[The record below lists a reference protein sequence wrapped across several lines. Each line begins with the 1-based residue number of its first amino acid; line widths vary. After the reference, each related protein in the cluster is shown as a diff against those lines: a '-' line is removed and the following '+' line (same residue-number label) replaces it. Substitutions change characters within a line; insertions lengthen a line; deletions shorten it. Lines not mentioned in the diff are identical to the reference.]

1 MGVTELP
8 SWQALQG
15 ESARL
20 REARIEN
27 LFALEPDRLDYLC
40 LDAAGLYLDLSKNN
54 LDKSTW
60 DKLLTLAKDR
70 QLPRAIDDIFTGK
83 IVNPTENRP
92 ALHTLLR
99 GVNLQSIDPVE
110 SERIM
115 QINQV
120 RERMGA
126 FSDRVASGDFVGYSG
141 AAIRDVVNI
150 GIGGSHLGPQLV
162 CDALRYDAN
171 TGVNVHFVSNCDG
184 GDLDRVLAPLNPEST
199 YFIVAS
205 KSFTTAETL
214 LNAKS
219 ANAWILDRFDN
230 REATGSHFAAVTA
243 KSDLAIAFGIDTDNI
258 YPMWDW
264 VGGRYSLWS
273 AIGLPVAI
281 KLGADGFRRLLAG
294 AYAMDEHFRTAPLAK
309 NIPVMLALVG
319 IWNNNFLGCGTHAV
333 IPYDD
338 RLRSLPEYLQ
348 QLEMESNGKRTTLE
362 NDVVNY
368 ATAPV
373 LWGGVG
379 TNVQHAFFQQM
390 HQGTGK
396 TSIDFIVALSHPT
409 SNREHHD
416 MLVANCLAQA
426 EGLMKG
432 RPRTMLGDAGETN
445 TRIDLPSH
453 RETPGNRPNTMIVT
467 DALTPETLG
476 ALLALFEHKT
486 YMQGVIW
493 GINSFDQW
501 GVELGKNLADA
512 ILSELDGAPAGPHD
526 PSTNALLARFRKIRQ
541 S

>member
-15 ESARL
+15 EAARL
-20 REARIEN
+20 SEAGIEN
-27 LFALEPDRLDYLC
+27 LFVLEADRLDYLC

-70 QLPRAIDDIFTGK
+70 RLPRAIDDIFTGK

-99 GVNLQSIDPVE
+99 GTNLQSIDPVE
-110 SERIM
+110 SERII

-120 RERMGA
+120 RERMDA
-126 FSDRVASGDFVGYSG
+126 FTDRVANGDLVGYSG
-141 AAIRDVVNI
+141 AVIRDVVTI

-162 CDALRYDAN
+162 CDALRYEAN

-219 ANAWILDRFDN
+219 ANAWILERFGN
-230 REATGSHFAAVTA
+230 REATGSHFAAITA
-243 KSDLAIAFGIDTDNI
+243 MPDLAVAFGIDADNI

-281 KLGADGFRRLLAG
+281 KLGADGFRRLLTG
-294 AYAMDEHFRTAPLAK
+294 ANAMDEHFRTAPLAK

-319 IWNNNFLGCGTHAV
+319 IWNNNFIGCGTHAV

-348 QLEMESNGKRTTLE
+348 QLEMESNGKRITLE

-396 TSIDFIVALSHPT
+396 TSIDFIVSLSHPT
-409 SNREHHD
+409 PNREHHD

-432 RPRTMLGDAGETN
+432 RPRAMLHDAGETN
-445 TRIDLPSH
+445 THIDLPSH

-467 DALTPETLG
+467 DTLTPETLG

-486 YMQGVIW
+486 YTQGVIW

-501 GVELGKNLADA
+501 GVELGKILADA